1 MSCAQLQ
8 ALGWAGLRSD
18 PPLKVAVIIPAW
30 PRAVVRHR
38 SPKSARTRAG
48 AAPAPVVSPAMLMA
62 GAQVL
67 ARAESQS
74 QSQSPYE
81 LVGEIYRAM
90 KRLAPQRPDAGLP
103 TPTMLQALAMLDRN
117 PKDS

>member
-1 MSCAQLQ
+1 
-8 ALGWAGLRSD
+8 
-18 PPLKVAVIIPAW
+18 
-30 PRAVVRHR
+30 
-38 SPKSARTRAG
+38 
-48 AAPAPVVSPAMLMA
+48 MLMA

-67 ARAESQS
+67 AKAEA
-74 QSQSPYE
+74 QSPYE

-90 KRLAPQRPDAGLP
+90 QRLAPQHPGGGAP

>member
-8 ALGWAGLRSD
+8 AIGWAGLRSD
-18 PPLKVAVIIPAW
+18 PPLKVAVIFPAW
-30 PRAVVRHR
+30 PRAVVRRR

-67 ARAESQS
+67 ARAE
-74 QSQSPYE
+74 SQSPYE